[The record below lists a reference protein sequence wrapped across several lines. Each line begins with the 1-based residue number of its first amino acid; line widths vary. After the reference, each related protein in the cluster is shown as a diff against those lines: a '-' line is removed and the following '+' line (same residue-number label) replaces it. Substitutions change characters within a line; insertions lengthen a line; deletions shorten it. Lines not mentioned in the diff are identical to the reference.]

1 MRVPIVPRILSD
13 ERLLAL
19 SLSLFRY
26 YSPTILKMAG
36 VVDNHAAI
44 GFGALI
50 AFGNFIFTLIGMYFV
65 EKSGRRKLIL
75 VSLGGVIVSLVVLGA
90 AFFVANRTS
99 PVAYSPV
106 VNFSEST
113 GACLAY
119 SDSCRSW
126 SNCDDCA
133 IDDHCHYCLFNGS
146 FGSESAI
153 GICVHSDNSVWYDK
167 GNKECRQ
174 PTNGSIQFTLR
185 DGTCSSAEV
194 QSRETFEHCPS
205 RYSWLTLVALCMYI
219 VAFSPGMGPVPW
231 TVTAE
236 IYPNW
241 ARSIGNSAST
251 TTNWVTNLLVAI
263 TFLHLT
269 RYLTRYGAFWLYT
282 GIAICSWTFLFLMLP
297 ETKGRT
303 LEQVE
308 ELFQRPLCPPIGISE
323 MPCAK
328 KAYYRLQE
336 DMKSRN

>member
-1 MRVPIVPRILSD
+1 
-13 ERLLAL
+13 
-19 SLSLFRY
+19 
-26 YSPTILKMAG
+26 MAG
-36 VVDNHAAI
+36 VVDNHSAI

-50 AFGNFIFTLIGMYFV
+50 AFGNFVFTLIGMYFV

-75 VSLGGVIVSLVVLGA
+75 VSLSGVIVSLVVLGA
-90 AFFVANRTS
+90 AFFVANGSS

-106 VNFSEST
+106 HINETT
-113 GACLAY
+113 GVCHTYGGCLK
-119 SDSCRSW
+119 W
-126 SNCDDCA
+126 SNCDDCV
-133 IDDHCHYCLFNGS
+133 IDDQCHYCLFNGS

-153 GICVHSDNSVWYDK
+153 GICVHSDDRRWYDK
-167 GNKECRQ
+167 RNRECLL
-174 PTNGSIQFTLR
+174 PANGSVEFAFR
-185 DGTCSSAEV
+185 NGTCNSAAEV
-194 QSRETFEHCPS
+194 QSRDTFEHCPS

-241 ARSIGNSAST
+241 ARSVGNSAST
-251 TTNWVTNLLVAI
+251 TTNWVTNLLVAV

-282 GIAICSWTFLFLMLP
+282 GIAICSWIFLFLMLP

-308 ELFQRPLCPPIGISE
+308 ELFQRPLCPPLGINE
-323 MPCAK
+323 MPCTK

-336 DMKSRN
+336 DTKSRK